1 MPEKKLAEVLSELH
15 ESLTRADEVDT
26 ETREQLKTLLG
37 DIQRILG
44 DPENRDA
51 GAMEPV
57 MNDLQSVLLRLETE
71 HPYSAGLLNRLAEGL
86 ASLGI

>member
-15 ESLTRADEVDT
+15 ENLATADEVDT
-26 ETREQLKTLLG
+26 KTREQLQTLLG

-44 DPENRDA
+44 DRDNRNA
-51 GAMEPV
+51 ETMEPV
-57 MNDLQSVLLRLETE
+57 MNDLQSILLRLETE

>member
-1 MPEKKLAEVLSELH
+1 MPEKKLAEALNELH
-15 ESLTRADEVDT
+15 DSLANADEVDT
-26 ETREQLKTLLG
+26 ETREQLKALLG

-44 DPENRDA
+44 DSGNRDA
-51 GAMEPV
+51 EAIEPV
-57 MNDLQSVLLRLETE
+57 MNDLQSILLRLETE